1 MQFGKFTLVI
11 FGLVP
16 LSVLVSAEPNDFH
29 PVLVNEVD
37 GILTIIAVSTQSNY
51 ERIHTWKGEIES
63 VSKTSYHGPLA
74 EREFHDY
81 RPDDKI
87 NPTEIEVIGKV
98 KKKFILD
105 MESNYLFMQFTPMAQ
120 TLLKDIETGI
130 SYDSA
135 FSRSPWAIILT
146 PEYGIE
152 CSAYTKSSDGKVKRR
167 KVLRSPV
174 PSASDLKRKSFSIG
188 DPRVYLEGQIGIP
201 IWDFMQETKEF
212 ISKNGLEVDGRPAIV
227 VEQRSNND
235 GVDYCVHI
243 HTYTPDKQPLGD
255 AITMVFSG
263 SQDFYMTS
271 KKTQDAK
278 GVIET
283 ETTFEYIIIDGI
295 YVPSRIY
302 TVNYTNGSK
311 YREET
316 TIIKNMQINL
326 PIPENSFTY
335 ENCGARDGDLIEDK
349 SLNKKF
355 IYKESG
361 NHEEILADDK

>member
-1 MQFGKFTLVI
+1 MHFRKIALVA
-11 FGLVP
+11 FSSLVF
-16 LSVLVSAEPNDFH
+16 SALAFADLNDFQ
-29 PVLVNEVD
+29 PVEINDVND
-37 GILTIIAVSTQSNY
+37 LLTLIAVSTQSNY
-51 ERIHTWKGEIES
+51 ERIHTWKGEIEA
-63 VSKTSYHGPLA
+63 VSKTLYHGALA
-74 EREFHDY
+74 EREFHNY
-81 RPDDKI
+81 RPNDKKE
-87 NPTEIEVIGKV
+87 PAAIEVIGKV
-98 KKKFILD
+98 KRKFIIN
-105 MESNYLFMQFTPMAQ
+105 MESNSLFIEFTPRAR

-135 FSRSPWAIILT
+135 FTRSPRAIILT

-167 KVLRSPV
+167 KILKSPV
-174 PSASDLKRKSFSIG
+174 PSTADLKRKSFSIG
-188 DPRVYLEGQIGIP
+188 DPRAYLEGEIGVP
-201 IWDFMQETKEF
+201 IWDFMQGTKEF
-212 ISKNGLEVDGRPAIV
+212 ISKNGLEVNGKPAIV
-227 VEQRSNND
+227 VEQRSSND
-235 GVDYCVHI
+235 CVDYCVHI
-243 HTYTPDKQPLGD
+243 HRHTPDKQPLGD
-255 AITMVFSG
+255 VMTMIFSG
-263 SQDFYMTS
+263 SQNFCMTS
-271 KKTQDAK
+271 KKIQDAK

-283 ETTFEYIIIDGI
+283 ETIFEYIVVDNI

-302 TVNYTNGSK
+302 TVNYENGSK

-361 NHEEILADDK
+361 NHVEILADDK